1 VAVPDYQ
8 SFMRPVLMALSDG
21 QTWKMRALYA
31 RVATD
36 FSLTDSDMAEM
47 LPSGKQAT
55 YANRIGWAKTYLAK
69 AGAVESL
76 QRGTVQITE
85 NGRGLLKAYPDEL
98 STRILG
104 TIPAF
109 AQFLGVQ
116 TSTSVAVKPQQ
127 AEVSPLSPEEQ
138 LDLLYADLTATLKDD
153 LLLQLRELTPAQFER
168 LVVQL
173 LVAIGYGGTVKDAGA
188 ALGKSGDNGIDGMI
202 KQDPLGLDRVY
213 LQAKRWVNTVHSP
226 EIRTFVGSL
235 TFHRASKGV
244 FITTSSFSGGAES
257 TAAQIGNIILIG
269 GEQLSQLMIE
279 YGVGVITRSTYLV
292 RRVDSEFFE
301 EI

>member
-1 VAVPDYQ
+1 
-8 SFMRPVLMALSDG
+8 
-21 QTWKMRALYA
+21 
-31 RVATD
+31 
-36 FSLTDSDMAEM
+36 
-47 LPSGKQAT
+47 
-55 YANRIGWAKTYLAK
+55 
-69 AGAVESL
+69 
-76 QRGTVQITE
+76 
-85 NGRGLLKAYPDEL
+85 
-98 STRILG
+98 
-104 TIPAF
+104 
-109 AQFLGVQ
+109 
-116 TSTSVAVKPQQ
+116 VAVKPQQ